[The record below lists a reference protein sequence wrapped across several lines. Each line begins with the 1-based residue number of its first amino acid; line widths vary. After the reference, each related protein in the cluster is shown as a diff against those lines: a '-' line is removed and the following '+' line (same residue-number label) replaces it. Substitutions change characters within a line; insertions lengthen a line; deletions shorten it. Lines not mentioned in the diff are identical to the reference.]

1 MSELLVGSLPYTVLL
16 YVVSEPGAWTVQEI
30 VDDLPGASPTDVAAA
45 IDVLLSTGFL
55 HSNSTDG
62 RLWPLR
68 AGKQA
73 FRSAG

>member
-1 MSELLVGSLPYTVLL
+1 MSELLVGSLAYTVLL
-16 YVVSEPGAWTVQEI
+16 YVVSEPGTWTIQDI
-30 VDDLPGASPTDVAAA
+30 VDDLPGASPADVSDTIAT
-45 IDVLLSTGFL
+45 LLSAELL